1 MENIELDLT
10 IDNIGECRIDSPLL
24 TKSPSTDFAFV
35 TDDKKVLYNVVHS
48 YNDPAGEEVPASFE
62 KAGPRRKIFFDPG
75 RARVAI
81 ITCGGLCPGTNDV
94 IRSLVMESHYR
105 YGVQSIIGIRYGF
118 LGLNPGTDYQP
129 VPLTPEYVRDIHKM
143 GGTIL
148 GSSRGGTDDMES
160 IVDSLERQYI
170 NILYVIGGDG
180 SLRAAHDIAVIARRR
195 RLKLSV
201 IGIPKTID
209 NDVSYIQ
216 RTFGFETAF
225 SRAVDSI
232 YAAHIEAEGTPNGI
246 GLVKLMGRHSGFIA
260 ASSALAMNDVN
271 FVLIPEVQ
279 FELDGPNGFF
289 HHLEQRLARRGHAV
303 ICVAEGAG
311 QDILVKDPGKQ
322 GRDASGNIKLADIG
336 LYLRDAISEYFKGK
350 NIHVSVKYIDPSYL
364 IRSAPAN
371 PNDSFF
377 CALLGQYAVHAGM
390 AGKTDMIVG
399 QWNNIFTHVPIG
411 VVTSKRNQIN
421 PHSRLWFNVLEATGQ
436 PADMRNG

>member
-10 IDNIGECRIDSPLL
+10 IDNIGECKIDSPLL

-35 TDDKKVLYNVVHS
+35 ADDKKVLYNVVHS
-48 YNDPAGEEVPASFE
+48 ANGPVGRENPTSFE

-271 FVLIPEVQ
+271 FVLIPEVP

-350 NIHVSVKYIDPSYL
+350 NIPVSVKYIDPSYL

>member
-1 MENIELDLT
+1 
-10 IDNIGECRIDSPLL
+10 
-24 TKSPSTDFAFV
+24 
-35 TDDKKVLYNVVHS
+35 
-48 YNDPAGEEVPASFE
+48 
-62 KAGPRRKIFFDPG
+62 
-75 RARVAI
+75 
-81 ITCGGLCPGTNDV
+81 
-94 IRSLVMESHYR
+94 
-105 YGVQSIIGIRYGF
+105 
-118 LGLNPGTDYQP
+118 
-129 VPLTPEYVRDIHKM
+129 
-143 GGTIL
+143 
-148 GSSRGGTDDMES
+148 
-160 IVDSLERQYI
+160 
-170 NILYVIGGDG
+170 VIGGDG
-180 SLRAAHDIAVIARRR
+180 SLRAAHDIAVIARQRN
-195 RLKLSV
+195 LKLAV

-232 YAAHIEAEGTPNGI
+232 YAAHVEAEGAPNGI

-260 ASSALAMNDVN
+260 AYSALAMNDVN
-271 FVLIPEVQ
+271 FVLIPEVP
-279 FELDGPNGFF
+279 FDLHGDNGFF

-311 QDILVKDPGKQ
+311 QNLLVKEPDKQ

-336 LYLRDAISEYFKGK
+336 IFLRDAIIEHFKSK
-350 NIHVSVKYIDPSYL
+350 NNPVALKYIDPSYM

-371 PNDSFF
+371 PNDALF

-399 QWNNIFTHVPIG
+399 QWNNIFTHIPIS

-436 PADMRNG
+436 PADMTNG